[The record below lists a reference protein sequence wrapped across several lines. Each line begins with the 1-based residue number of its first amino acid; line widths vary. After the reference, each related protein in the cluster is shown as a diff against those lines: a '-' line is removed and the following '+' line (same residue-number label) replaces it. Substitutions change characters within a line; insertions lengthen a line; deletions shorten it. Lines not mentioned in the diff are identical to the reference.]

1 MKETIKT
8 LFKCL
13 LTFIILLVGVF
24 MTGFA
29 FDTTSWLATLTILA
43 CILSALS
50 VIIYYIWKI

>member
-43 CILSALS
+43 CILSALC

>member
-43 CILSALS
+43 CILLVIT

>member
-13 LTFIILLVGVF
+13 LTFIILHVGVF